1 MPSLAPPKTISPV
14 FLVLSTFYVTCL
26 LLSNLVASKV
36 IFLGGLTLDAAV
48 ILFPLTYILGDLFTE
63 VYGFRRTKYVIWL
76 GFSCNFLAAIVY
88 RLTIALPYP
97 EYWTNQTAFET
108 VLGITPRI
116 FLASLI
122 GYLFGEFS
130 NSFVLSKLKIATEGR
145 KLWLRTILSTIV
157 GEALDTI
164 LFVLISFTGLLPPR
178 VLWIMMLC
186 QYVFKVAYEVL
197 FTPLTYWCIAKV
209 KKMEGLDVYDYQE
222 SYRVL

>member
-1 MPSLAPPKTISPV
+1 MPSPAPPKTISPI

-36 IFLGGLTLDAAV
+36 ILLGGLTLDAAV
-48 ILFPLTYILGDLFTE
+48 TLFPLTYILGDVFTE
-63 VYGFRRTKYVIWL
+63 IYGFRRTKCVIWL
-76 GFSCNFLAAIVY
+76 GFSCNFLAALVY
-88 RLTIALPYP
+88 LLTIHLPYP
-97 EYWTNQTAFET
+97 EYWQNQQAFET

-116 FLASLI
+116 FLASLT

-130 NSFVLSKLKIATEGR
+130 NSFVLSKLKIATKG
-145 KLWLRTILSTIV
+145 KMLWLRTILSTFV
-157 GEALDTI
+157 GEALDTV
-164 LFVLISFTGLLPPR
+164 LFVLISFLGILPTQ
-178 VLWIMMLC
+178 VLWTMMLC

-209 KKMEGLDVYDYQE
+209 KKMERLDVYDYQE